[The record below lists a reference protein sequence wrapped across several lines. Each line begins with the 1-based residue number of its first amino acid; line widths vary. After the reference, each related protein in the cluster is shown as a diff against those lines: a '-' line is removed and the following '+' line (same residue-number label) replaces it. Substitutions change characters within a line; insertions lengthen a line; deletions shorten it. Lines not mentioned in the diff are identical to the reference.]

1 MKIKTILTL
10 LLATILCI
18 GLIAGCTSTA
28 DDNASP
34 SASASADT
42 SDAASPD
49 VSESTPT
56 PELYTNMVV
65 EVTAIT
71 DNSIDFAVCA
81 RLEDGEI
88 TDYAIFDAS
97 QYDTTSE
104 TGSITLDDEMQSKI
118 YKYEEENWQFSD
130 LSGIAVGS
138 KIIIAYNS
146 EDAFEGI
153 VICVAQ

>member
-1 MKIKTILTL
+1 MKIKNILTL
-10 LLATILCI
+10 LIATVLCI

-34 SASASADT
+34 SASASADS

-49 VSESTPT
+49 VSDSTPT

-65 EVTAIT
+65 EVTAIK
-71 DNSIDFAVCA
+71 DNTIDYAVCA

-97 QYDTTSE
+97 QYEATDE
-104 TGSITLDDEMQSKI
+104 TESITLDDEMQAEI

-130 LSGIAVGS
+130 LSDITVGS

-146 EDAFEGI
+146 DDAFEGI
-153 VICVAQ
+153 VICVTQ